1 MAGQYHAVSSNG
13 QHDVHLEFR
22 NPPSTTPSPP
32 PRRFQGLPARRR
44 SKVKLWLGLVGKWF
58 ITVFFILGVYVILV
72 AYAGQAVISEK
83 QKKYFNALIT
93 GFLIALG
100 LSTMSQLTHAVQD
113 LRWWILSKRP
123 RSRQKVKAIL
133 NVHSMS
139 QVLVLAFKSSR
150 WTIHIGVV
158 AWVGLFL
165 TSLTSQATQI
175 GYASLG
181 LCYSVEKNEEYA
193 LLVPGNVSIANLS
206 SISASSISNSS
217 ASVKGDEYAANSYG
231 IISLALSE
239 GNPDDIPNPG
249 TLFFADNKCVFCDWN
264 CSYVFRDANT
274 HTLDNPIEAPVS
286 AVTDRKVDIKAHCN
300 AFKVRKGGDGTRDEI
315 TIQDGRRET
324 NITIPHRDDLD
335 KKVYFTSDSHNCG
348 RDCSIISVFEPS
360 TTSPWFYNC
369 TVRMGSVENAKRP
382 EHEVGERL
390 MRLATSAIA
399 LGGPD
404 GRNDTRTNSYPATS
418 LFGVPVG
425 GSTEAMEYLLSRFA
439 TGVLASVIESNM
451 DIVLAGQAPTVGQ
464 SLNVSHWGIITLILW
479 GTAFIQLLVA
489 VVATK
494 VSERVV
500 VPEGDPLSESKVMRN
515 MLEENTFDE
524 ELKQSGEV
532 GKGKMLW
539 IYRNRHISDGLYDLY
554 MEAVRT

>member
-1 MAGQYHAVSSNG
+1 MDDSYWSGS
-13 QHDVHLEFR
+13 
-22 NPPSTTPSPP
+22 
-32 PRRFQGLPARRR
+32 
-44 SKVKLWLGLVGKWF
+44 LGR
-58 ITVFFILGVYVILV
+58 VI
-72 AYAGQAVISEK
+72 
-83 QKKYFNALIT
+83 
-93 GFLIALG
+93 
-100 LSTMSQLTHAVQD
+100 
-113 LRWWILSKRP
+113 P
-123 RSRQKVKAIL
+123 
-133 NVHSMS
+133 
-139 QVLVLAFKSSR
+139 
-150 WTIHIGVV
+150 
-158 AWVGLFL
+158 
-165 TSLTSQATQI
+165 
-175 GYASLG
+175 G

-249 TLFFADNKCVFCDWN
+249 TLFFADNKYVFCDWN
-264 CSYVFRDANT
+264 CSYVFREANT

-360 TTSPWFYNC
+360 TTSPWVYNC

-399 LGGPD
+399 LRGPD

-425 GSTEAMEYLLSRFA
+425 GSTEAMEYLLSHFA
-439 TGVLASVIESNM
+439 TGVLAAVIESNM

-532 GKGKMLW
+532 GKEKPDWHIKVFDDTISEKW
-539 IYRNRHISDGLYDLY
+539 IQEGLALPVEPLYDDIVDPEDSDLEKLRNILDRKCLEY
-554 MEAVRT
+554 CIQELRSKAKFFEKTHLVPTLDASASIVKSDNYIDQSLHEELQAAFAKLKLEQKDDPDWHPRSNDMVQNLVHPSLSTRLWPLTSLS